1 MNVGAR
7 IREHRDAAG
16 LRQDQLADLC
26 RVSRQTV
33 SNWERNKTL
42 PDIVS
47 LKLMASEFGT
57 TVDALIGDDVPE
69 ISRRA
74 DAEARHF
81 LALYLA
87 SLAIFCLTTVMNLPS
102 QFGGRA
108 FTEPIWDYLRAVLLG
123 AGLAITVPLWRL
135 QKRHHIIYYGELGRY
150 LEKSLA
156 LEESR
161 TSTVAH
167 WALRHLPICNGAL
180 ILLALLAALAIN
192 DMLTPPTALLV
203 TAAAA
208 VFIALGVALDRRR
221 QELPGGVPLPPQ
233 R

>member
-1 MNVGAR
+1 MDVGTR
-7 IREHRDAAG
+7 IREHREAAG
-16 LRQDQLADLC
+16 LHQDQLADLC

-47 LKLMASEFGT
+47 LKLIASELGT
-57 TVDALIGDDVPE
+57 TVDALIGDDAPK

-74 DAEARHF
+74 DAEARRF

-87 SLAIFCLTTVMNLPS
+87 SLTIFCLTTVMNLPS
-102 QFGGRA
+102 SFGGQA
-108 FTEPIWDYLRAVLLG
+108 FAGPLWEYLRAVLLG
-123 AGLAITVPLWRL
+123 AGLAITIPIWRL
-135 QKRHHIIYYGELGRY
+135 LRRHRIIYYGELGRY
-150 LEKSLA
+150 LDKNLV
-156 LEESR
+156 LDESR
-161 TSTVAH
+161 ASTAAR

-192 DMLTPPTALLV
+192 DMLTLPTALLT
-203 TAAAA
+203 TAGAA
-208 VFIALGVALDRRR
+208 VFVALGMALDKRR